1 MVSMEEDSIIGYKK
15 RKDIIR
21 DEIADYTLETFKDNP
36 GKSNIEIKKHYPQM
50 TTGTENQTTL
60 KAVSN

>member
-21 DEIADYTLETFKDNP
+21 DEIADYILETSKDNP
-36 GKSNIEIKKHYPQM
+36 SKSNIGRKKLPANNHRY
-50 TTGTENQTTL
+50 
-60 KAVSN
+60 